1 MYTSYRDEGLES
13 ARWKNYSK
21 SHIHN
26 QVQKVVGKGVVK
38 KSWEQNVKKGFFKN
52 VPGNPVPS
60 HFAMSFVCIV

>member
-1 MYTSYRDEGLES
+1 MQGEKIIQNPTSIIRYKKWWGRGLL
-13 ARWKNYSK
+13 K
-21 SHIHN
+21 
-26 QVQKVVGKGVVK
+26 K

>member
-1 MYTSYRDEGLES
+1 MQGE
-13 ARWKNYSK
+13 K
-21 SHIHN
+21 IIQN